1 MNEAAAV
8 LPLSFADYIALEER
22 STVKHQMMHGELF
35 DMAGGTPTHARLG
48 VSVSAQL
55 FQQLQRKRCHA
66 YSSDLRVRAGELTTY
81 PDVTVVCGRLERDP
95 DDPNTVV
102 NPTLIVEVLSDSTE
116 AFDRGEKFAQYRT
129 VPTLREYVVVSQHR
143 ARIEVFTR
151 SDNGWTLRDANAGQR
166 IEVASIGCVI
176 DVDEVYAGV
185 FEESAEPA

>member
-35 DMAGGTPTHARLG
+35 DMAGGTPTHARLSFG
-48 VSVSAQL
+48 VCTALGPQL
-55 FQQLQRKRCHA
+55 KNRRCHA
-66 YSSDLRVRAGELTTY
+66 YTSDLRVRAGELTTY
-81 PDVTVVCGRLERDP
+81 PDVTVVCGRLECDP
-95 DDPNTVV
+95 EDPNTVV

-129 VPTLREYVVVSQHR
+129 VPTLREYVLVSQHR
-143 ARIEVFTR
+143 ARIEVFTHNE
-151 SDNGWTLRDANAGQR
+151 NGWTLRDANAGQR

-185 FEESAEPA
+185 FEQSAEPT